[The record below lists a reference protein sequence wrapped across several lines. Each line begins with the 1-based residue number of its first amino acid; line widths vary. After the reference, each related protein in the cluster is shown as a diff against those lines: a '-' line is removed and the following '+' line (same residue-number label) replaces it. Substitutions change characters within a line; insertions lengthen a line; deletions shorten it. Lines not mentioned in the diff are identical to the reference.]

1 MYCPK
6 QNTVTSGMCQ
16 TEISLNFS
24 SIFLPCN
31 FVLNSCC
38 CFVFVNIFAGP
49 IRTCWWSWGSGI
61 ARNNCTWLEFA
72 VLNYSSLDISDYK
85 IQYSGW
91 FRFSNKWGPVRPVPT
106 KGGGTGFE
114 KYFFWS
120 CGPRFGHEFRNTLIS
135 LRQIWCKKEPS
146 GKSGAKMINAAF
158 APELTSPCKTT
169 DVNAAF
175 TKSAAWF
182 PPILHFFTS
191 NLSQANLMQI

>member
-1 MYCPK
+1 MTHNGCMIQPHLCPVLTLLYVLSEAK
-6 QNTVTSGMCQ
+6 PGDLGYVCQ

-24 SIFLPCN
+24 SMFLPYN

-61 ARNNCTWLEFA
+61 ARNNCTWLEFV

-91 FRFSNKWGPVRPVPT
+91 FSFSNKWGPVRPVPT
-106 KGGGTGFE
+106 IGGGTSFE

-120 CGPRFGHEFRNTLIS
+120 CWRRFGHEVQIGS
-135 LRQIWCKKEPS
+135 L
-146 GKSGAKMINAAF
+146 
-158 APELTSPCKTT
+158 
-169 DVNAAF
+169 
-175 TKSAAWF
+175 TKLSVITHSH
-182 PPILHFFTS
+182 ILC
-191 NLSQANLMQI
+191 L